1 MNTYVPLRASRY
13 NDATSGC
20 PFKDLGG
27 SKLTTLELI
36 QVPSLFNHYDG
47 ALEAQAYILKELVE
61 AMGEDFEPVPEEDIF
76 DLQRRSY
83 LACEKALE
91 GGVSESW
98 IRGALWDRAL
108 SVWTTENDRVAYV
121 EDLSRWVHRSTA
133 TSSLPKT
140 EMGVVERLRRERVA
154 SARQRRRYNPMSFV
168 YQLWGQVLKFKHA
181 PRTDRERRRR
191 DRRIAAYQLQKSRVC
206 R

>member
-98 IRGALWDRAL
+98 IRGALWIRAL
-108 SVWTTENDRVAYV
+108 GVWTTENDRVAYV
-121 EDLSRWVHRSTA
+121 EDLSRWVHQGTE

-140 EMGVVERLRRERVA
+140 EMGVIERLRREAVA
-154 SARQRRRYNPMSFV
+154 RARERRRYDPMSFV
-168 YQLWGQVLKFKHA
+168 YHLWGQVLKFKHA

-191 DRRIAAYQLQKSRVC
+191 DRCISAYQIQKSRVC